1 MNTTLPLWWTLIT
14 ADNLDPDDRW
24 EEEEAAREAESVRIM
39 EAETERRIASTRFT
53 GSPNEDPEEWRGAAY

>member
-14 ADNLDPDDRW
+14 ADNLDADDHQ
-24 EEEEAAREAESVRIM
+24 EDEAELEAENARIL
-39 EAETERRIASTRFT
+39 EAETACRIASTRFT